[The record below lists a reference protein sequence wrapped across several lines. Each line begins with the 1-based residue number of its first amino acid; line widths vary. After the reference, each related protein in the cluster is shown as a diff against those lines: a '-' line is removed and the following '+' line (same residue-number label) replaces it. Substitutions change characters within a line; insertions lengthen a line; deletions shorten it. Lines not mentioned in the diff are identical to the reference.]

1 MFINYHSKKS
11 AKYLVLYAI
20 SNSFPCIVP
29 LALFSPK
36 ILRVPIFAP
45 IFPNWWHPSWRVH
58 IFASIFPH
66 WWPSCSR
73 HPIPSF
79 IVVVWIP
86 TTEESLR
93 FRFRF
98 RIWFWF
104 WCGLHSDE
112 KEDGNTED

>member
-45 IFPNWWHPSWRVH
+45 IFP
-58 IFASIFPH
+58 H

-98 RIWFWF
+98 RFRIWFWF
-104 WCGLHSDE
+104 WCGFHSDE

>member
-20 SNSFPCIVP
+20 SKSFPCIVP

-45 IFPNWWHPSWRVH
+45 IFPNWWP
-58 IFASIFPH
+58 P
-66 WWPSCSR
+66 CSR

-98 RIWFWF
+98 RFRIWFWF
-104 WCGLHSDE
+104 WCGFHSDE